1 MRPVLFSSGL
11 LAAAFVVHL
20 VIWRIRIPQGAVSWL
35 LAIFF
40 GVGVA
45 GWALA
50 SALTGLQPLV
60 PRESWEV
67 LSAVLA
73 HVAVSL
79 AYIVTYS
86 GLEQDGPSMTMAKF
100 TDMAGARGRSR
111 EEFFRVITD
120 ELIVASRLRALLDGG
135 WVTREAGRYRL
146 TARGAFWHG
155 VFSLWRRLLGLP
167 EGG

>member
-11 LAAAFVVHL
+11 LAAAFAVHL
-20 VIWRIRIPQGAVSWL
+20 VIWRIRIPKNAVIWL

-40 GVGVA
+40 GAGVA
-45 GWALA
+45 GWGAALA
-50 SALTGLQPLV
+50 LEGLQPII
-60 PRESWEV
+60 PRDSSEI

-73 HVAVSL
+73 HVAISL

-100 TDMAGARGRSR
+100 ADMAGERGRSR
-111 EEFFRVITD
+111 EEFFKVITD
-120 ELIVASRLRALLDGG
+120 ELIVASRLRALLDSG

-146 TARGAFWHG
+146 TPRGTFWHS
-155 VFSLWRRLLGLP
+155 VFSRWRWLLGLP